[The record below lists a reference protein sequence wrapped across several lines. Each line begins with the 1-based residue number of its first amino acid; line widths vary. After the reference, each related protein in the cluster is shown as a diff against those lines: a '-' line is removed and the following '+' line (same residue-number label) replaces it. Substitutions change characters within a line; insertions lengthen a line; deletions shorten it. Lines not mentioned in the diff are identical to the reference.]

1 MAADPEF
8 VAHCLEL
15 LASLGPCRARRMF
28 GGHGI
33 YLDDLM
39 FALIAGEELYL
50 KTDPHTQ
57 AQWEGAGSHP
67 FVYSS
72 SERTVQMSYWSAPEE
87 AMESPAAMR
96 PWARLALDAALR
108 SRKAAPAAR
117 ARRKKTAARGS
128 GSS

>member
-39 FALIAGEELYL
+39 FALIAAEELYL
-50 KTDPHTQ
+50 KTDASTQ
-57 AQWEGAGSHP
+57 AQWEAAGSHP
-67 FVYSS
+67 FVYAS
-72 SERTVQMSYWSAPEE
+72 SERKVQMSYWSAPEE
-87 AMESPAAMR
+87 TMESPVAMR

-108 SRKAAPAAR
+108 SRKATPAGPG
-117 ARRKKTAARGS
+117 RKKTAARGS